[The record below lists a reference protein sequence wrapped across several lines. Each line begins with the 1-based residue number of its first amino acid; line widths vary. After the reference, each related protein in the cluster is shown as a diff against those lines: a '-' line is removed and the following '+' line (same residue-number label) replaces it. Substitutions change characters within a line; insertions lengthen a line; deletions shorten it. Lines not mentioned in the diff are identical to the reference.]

1 MHPSSAGLARPVHR
15 AKPAVL
21 AALVALAGML
31 ALAGTSKAAPV
42 THTITVDNGK
52 LTLGAV
58 FPDNTIIPADVPGP
72 LPFPPYANA
81 GPSGTIDVDVDG
93 TTATVAAGDFKMPTV
108 WVPKPGE
115 PDTHV
120 PVLMSVPNGL
130 TGTTSAEGDLDLT
143 GDLRI
148 SVITGT
154 NAPVPPSPL
163 PTPQVCQIDAPNVT
177 WSTGLNA
184 VTPGVPFAA
193 GLEGDGAISAAWADL
208 PNGTEVDGGDCSTV
222 NAVIHDTGAI
232 WLSSGIDT
240 PPDPPVCEPPSEG
253 LWPDCVTPPTPKAN
267 ITAVKLLPKKR
278 AIKAGKNLKL
288 RVRVVNKGDKGR
300 WVTVKLKVN
309 RKRGVTLRKQVKV
322 WAKPGTFV
330 QKQVPFR
337 TNRRKA
343 RGKYVVTARGAG
355 KSGKSVIRVKPF
367 KEKRK

>member
-1 MHPSSAGLARPVHR
+1 MNASSTGLSGLGRT
-15 AKPAVL
+15 KSLVL
-21 AALVALAGML
+21 AALVAAFGML

-253 LWPDCVTPPTPKAN
+253 LWPDCVTPPTPKVK
-267 ITAVKLLPKKR
+267 ITAVKIQPAKKT
-278 AIKAGKNLKL
+278 IKAGKKLNLKIK
-288 RVRVVNKGDKGR
+288 VTNKGDKAGK
-300 WVTVKLKVN
+300 VTVKLNVNKKKGVKLAKKV
-309 RKRGVTLRKQVKV
+309 
-322 WAKPGTFV
+322 
-330 QKQVPFR
+330 
-337 TNRRKA
+337 
-343 RGKYVVTARGAG
+343 VVNVGAG
-355 KSGKSVIRVKPF
+355 KTATKSVPFKTTRKAKGKYKVTAKGAGKTGKSTITVKPA
-367 KEKRK
+367 KKKKK